1 MARSRNIKP
10 GFFAN
15 EELADLPFEARLL
28 FIGLWT
34 LADREGRLEDRPK
47 RIRAQVFPYDSI
59 DAEPLMKQL
68 ASSGFIVRYEVS
80 GERYAQIV
88 NFGKHQMPHHKEV
101 PSEIPAPDGY
111 QQVTRHA
118 YDVPSKVRD
127 SVFARDGGKCLKC
140 GATEALSLDHIKPLG
155 SGGDNSMENLQTL
168 CTPCNSAKGNTTKDY
183 RRVNVGSTSS
193 HGQSKQGASCP
204 SDSGFLIPDSSPL
217 IPDCST
223 DVESAGKPR
232 KPAKPSIAKPDDVDE
247 QTWADWLT
255 LRKAKKA
262 PVTETVVNG
271 ARAESVKAG
280 IGLDGFLKV
289 WCRRGSQGL
298 EASWLNA
305 DERSAG
311 RTSETPYQRSMRE
324 RMQEAAPE
332 FARKDPSKTAENV
345 VDFFAIEVPA
355 KRLEIGNEPS
365 AALG

>member
-59 DAEPLMKQL
+59 DAEQLMKQL

-118 YDVPSKVRD
+118 YDVPAKVRD
-127 SVFARDGGKCLKC
+127 SVFVRDGGKCLKC
-140 GATEALSLDHIKPLG
+140 GATDALSLDHIKPLR

-193 HGQSKQGASCP
+193 HEQSKQGASCP

-217 IPDCST
+217 IPSSVAKATGDKSPDELT
-223 DVESAGKPR
+223 KDELWSAGKSLLTQSGM
-232 KPAKPSIAKPDDVDE
+232 PAKQCGSFVGKLVKDYTDAVVIDAVRAAVVARP
-247 QTWADWLT
+247 ADPAEYLKASCMRMAGQRAPANKQQAIEDRNRAVADAWVPPE
-255 LRKAKKA
+255 LRNQ
-262 PVTETVVNG
+262 P
-271 ARAESVKAG
+271 
-280 IGLDGFLKV
+280 
-289 WCRRGSQGL
+289 
-298 EASWLNA
+298 
-305 DERSAG
+305 
-311 RTSETPYQRSMRE
+311 
-324 RMQEAAPE
+324 QEA
-332 FARKDPSKTAENV
+332 
-345 VDFFAIEVPA
+345 I
-355 KRLEIGNEPS
+355 
-365 AALG
+365 